1 MAVTQEKTKKI
12 KEGGRVAA
20 TPPCQDRV
28 GPSRTNSAHEE
39 VQYSTQR
46 ALGRPRGRPVFAA
59 IAERDTIDGRA
70 PVKRRRVCWPPV
82 KKERKPPRATQFHP
96 SYRPG

>member
-1 MAVTQEKTKKI
+1 MCAGFTPTINPQSMRSPMAVTQEKTKKR

-39 VQYSTQR
+39 VRYSTQR
-46 ALGRPRGRPVFAA
+46 ALGRPRGRPDFAA

-70 PVKRRRVCWPPV
+70 LVKRRR
-82 KKERKPPRATQFHP
+82 ALA
-96 SYRPG
+96 SGI